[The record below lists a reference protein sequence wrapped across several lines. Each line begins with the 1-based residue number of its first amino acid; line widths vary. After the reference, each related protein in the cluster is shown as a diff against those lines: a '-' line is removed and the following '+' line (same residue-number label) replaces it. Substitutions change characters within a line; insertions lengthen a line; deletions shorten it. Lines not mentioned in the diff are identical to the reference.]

1 MSDLDRLIQ
10 ATVKL
15 RTATQV
21 GTGFFVAPD
30 LIATCEH
37 VTGGVGNAVAVECSD
52 GTALEGKVTEADAE
66 ADVALVEVAGAAG
79 YPALL
84 LVTADDALL
93 RSEWLAYGFPAAAG
107 GAPVLSRGT
116 VELVATQD
124 RRQRPAIQLKCP
136 DATGSFLRG
145 YSGAAVVARG
155 RVIGQLRSAP
165 EERGGGT
172 QLGAIFAAP
181 SAALTR
187 LAGARIPEVPRR
199 RRRPKRPNTPYDPTW
214 YVHRTAEEQIAAE
227 HLSASGNPVVIS
239 GPELFGKSSLLRS
252 IVESARNTERLSGRD
267 ARIADID
274 FGELNVEPD
283 TPLEAF
289 YYQLFEAILRE
300 LQIDHQP
307 VLAPYAAKEEISG
320 PSAKALLHDILS
332 RSRNPL
338 YLVLSRAE
346 AVIDWKA
353 LDNFARALKAW
364 ASNLQQP
371 AFQRLRILAEFS
383 TAPALARAATPSFN
397 VAQHIRLG
405 DLDPEQALELA
416 RLYELDWTRDDI
428 AALFQEIGGHPHLLQ
443 CAMFAAATSE
453 ERGVRM
459 PVEQIVRDA
468 RDGTGVFRDFLHSN
482 IEKIRRTE
490 TLREAACHIVCGRR
504 VQGIAVDQLLAAGIL
519 RRGER
524 LFDLQLAYPFLR
536 RHLEEMCAL

>member
-1 MSDLDRLIQ
+1 MSDLDRLVQ

-15 RTATQV
+15 RTDTQV

-37 VTGGVGNAVAVECSD
+37 VTGGRGNAVRVECAD
-52 GTALEGKVTEADAE
+52 GTALDGKVVEADPD
-66 ADVALVEVAGAAG
+66 ADLALVEVAGLVT
-79 YPALL
+79 YPALP

-107 GAPVLSRGT
+107 GAPVLTRGT
-116 VELVATQD
+116 LELVATQD
-124 RRQRPAIQLKCP
+124 RRQRPALQLQCP
-136 DATGSFLRG
+136 TAPGSFLRG

-155 RVIGQLRSAP
+155 HVVGQLRSTP
-165 EERGGGT
+165 EERGGGA
-172 QLGAIFAAP
+172 QLGVIFAVP
-181 SAALTR
+181 SAALAR
-187 LAGARIPEVPRR
+187 LAGSRIPDVARR

-214 YVHRTAEEQIAAE
+214 YVHRTAEEQVAAE
-227 HLSASGNPVVIS
+227 YLSEAGNPVVLS
-239 GPELFGKSSLLRS
+239 GPRFFGKSSLLRC
-252 IVESARNTERLSGRD
+252 ILENAKNTERIAGRD

-307 VLAPYAAKEEISG
+307 LFARYAANEEITG
-320 PSAKALLHDILS
+320 PAAKALLHEILS
-332 RSRNPL
+332 RSPNLL
-338 YLVLSRAE
+338 YVVLSRAE

-353 LDNFARALKAW
+353 LDNFAKALKAW
-364 ASNLQQP
+364 ASNQRQP

-383 TAPALARAATPSFN
+383 TAPALVRAATPSFN
-397 VAQHIRLG
+397 VTRHIRLG
-405 DLDPEQALELA
+405 DLDPDQALEMA
-416 RLYELDWTRDDI
+416 RLYELDWTKDDI

-443 CAMFAAATSE
+443 CAMYAAATSE

-459 PVEQIVRDA
+459 TIEQILRDA

-504 VQGIAVDQLLAAGIL
+504 VQGTAVDQLLAAGIL
-519 RRGER
+519 RRGES
-524 LFDLQLAYPFLR
+524 LFDLQLAYPFLK